1 MISMS
6 HYGTKRR
13 ISVVSLAQL
22 PGRGCGLT
30 GWPGG
35 FSDAYEA
42 ARPLPH

>member
-1 MISMS
+1 MMRMS
-6 HYGTKRR
+6 RYGTKRR
-13 ISVVSLAQL
+13 VSVVSLAHV
-22 PGRGCGLT
+22 PGRGLT